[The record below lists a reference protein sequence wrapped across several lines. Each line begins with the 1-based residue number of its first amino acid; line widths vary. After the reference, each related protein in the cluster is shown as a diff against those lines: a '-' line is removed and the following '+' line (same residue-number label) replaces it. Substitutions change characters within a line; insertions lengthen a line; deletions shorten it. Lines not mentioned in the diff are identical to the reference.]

1 MGSRKNLGLAALLH
15 HGLDARVG
23 VNGHTPRLGEPFPT
37 GAKHDPG
44 KCRAPDSPAGRH
56 GLTISGVEPISEF
69 AADSPLE
76 GAVYCELVSEVKFRC
91 RFR

>member
-37 GAKHDPG
+37 GAKHEAGYGDLIG
-44 KCRAPDSPAGRH
+44 FQECRRQSQVRTRLTAGESGIRY
-56 GLTISGVEPISEF
+56 LTF
-69 AADSPLE
+69 
-76 GAVYCELVSEVKFRC
+76 
-91 RFR
+91 